1 MNSRTVATQR
11 YAEQSYL
18 DSNPT
23 LHMEQSTLEYL
34 YAAFSLYDYKQTR
47 SRKQYRA
54 QLEEYGWDKGATEEK
69 RALKI
74 AENFQAFVG
83 CPEHLAVLPV
93 PVLVRLCSKNYQ
105 VLIEK

>member
-1 MNSRTVATQR
+1 MTSLTLATER
-11 YAEQSYL
+11 YTEQSYL

-34 YAAFSLYDYKQTR
+34 YAAFSLYKYKQTR
-47 SRKQYRA
+47 TRKQYRA
-54 QLEEYGWDKGATEEK
+54 LLEEYRWDKGSTEE
-69 RALKI
+69 RQSLKI

-93 PVLVRLCSKNYQ
+93 PYYCGYARR
-105 VLIEK
+105 ITRF